1 MIRCAWHPRYHRYPR
16 LLGVASWRGLSVH
29 FTDEICPTCATRVTA
44 DRARTVPPSQTP
56 RWPGAGRAA
65 VLFVGVPLTAAL
77 VLAATPLSEP
87 PVPSPPAVAA
97 LPSAA
102 AVPAATHAP
111 DAALRA
117 PDAEPRVSRVALER
131 DCDEVVRRV
140 LAARRSN
147 APRPVV
153 VPARPVVA
161 ARAPRILPASRL
173 VTVAHVVGRPLA
185 PPSVVT
191 VARGVE
197 RVEAP

>member
-1 MIRCAWHPRYHRYPR
+1 MIRCAWHPRYHGYPR
-16 LLGVASWRGLSVH
+16 LLGVASRRGLSVH
-29 FTDEICPTCATRVTA
+29 FTDAICPTCAMRVTPE
-44 DRARTVPPSQTP
+44 RRRTAPSSQRR

-87 PVPSPPAVAA
+87 PVASPPAVAA

-102 AVPAATHAP
+102 AKPAATHAP
-111 DAALRA
+111 DAALGA
-117 PDAEPRVSRVALER
+117 LDAEPRVSRVALER

-140 LAARRSN
+140 LTARRSN
-147 APRPVV
+147 APRPV
-153 VPARPVVA
+153 
-161 ARAPRILPASRL
+161 PASRL

-185 PPSVVT
+185 PRSVVT

>member
-1 MIRCAWHPRYHRYPR
+1 VLLIRCAWHPRYHGYPR
-16 LLGVASWRGLSVH
+16 LLGVASRRGLSVH
-29 FTDEICPTCATRVTA
+29 FTDAICPTCAMRVTPE
-44 DRARTVPPSQTP
+44 RRRTAPSSQRR

-87 PVPSPPAVAA
+87 PVASPPAVAA

-102 AVPAATHAP
+102 AKPAATH
-111 DAALRA
+111 A

-140 LAARRSN
+140 LAACRSN

-153 VPARPVVA
+153 VPARPVIA
-161 ARAPRILPASRL
+161 GPAPRIVLASRL

-185 PPSVVT
+185 PPSA
-191 VARGVE
+191 ARGVE
-197 RVEAP
+197 VEAP

>member
-1 MIRCAWHPRYHRYPR
+1 M
-16 LLGVASWRGLSVH
+16 
-29 FTDEICPTCATRVTA
+29 RVTPE
-44 DRARTVPPSQTP
+44 RRRTAPSSQRR

-87 PVPSPPAVAA
+87 PVASPPAVAA

-102 AVPAATHAP
+102 AKPAATHAP
-111 DAALRA
+111 DAALGA
-117 PDAEPRVSRVALER
+117 LDAEPRVSRVALER

-140 LAARRSN
+140 LGARRSN

-153 VPARPVVA
+153 VPARPVIA
-161 ARAPRILPASRL
+161 GPAPRIVPASRL

-185 PPSVVT
+185 PPSAAAASKSRRLDIGGPDMAPPTPPALVT
-191 VARGVE
+191 PRRRCYAWLGPALSSKRTGVLP
-197 RVEAP
+197 RR

>member
-1 MIRCAWHPRYHRYPR
+1 M
-16 LLGVASWRGLSVH
+16 
-29 FTDEICPTCATRVTA
+29 RVTPE
-44 DRARTVPPSQTP
+44 RRRTAPSSQRR

-87 PVPSPPAVAA
+87 PVASPPAVAA
-97 LPSAA
+97 LPLAA
-102 AVPAATHAP
+102 PAATHAP
-111 DAALRA
+111 A
-117 PDAEPRVSRVALER
+117 AEPRVSGVALER

-147 APRPVV
+147 APRPV
-153 VPARPVVA
+153 
-161 ARAPRILPASRL
+161 PASRL

-185 PPSVVT
+185 PRSVVT

>member
-1 MIRCAWHPRYHRYPR
+1 LIRCAWHPRYHGYPR
-16 LLGVASWRGLSVH
+16 LLGVASWRGLSVN
-29 FTDEICPTCATRVTA
+29 FADGICPTCATRVTP
-44 DRARTVPPSQTP
+44 DRARPVPSSPTP

-65 VLFVGVPLTAAL
+65 VLFVGVPLTAAV

-102 AVPAATHAP
+102 AVPATTHAS
-111 DAALRA
+111 
-117 PDAEPRVSRVALER
+117 DAEPRVSRVALER

-153 VPARPVVA
+153 VPARPVVITP
-161 ARAPRILPASRL
+161 ARIVPASRV
-173 VTVAHVVGRPLA
+173 VTVAHVVGRPPA
-185 PPSVVT
+185 PPPIVT

>member
-1 MIRCAWHPRYHRYPR
+1 MIRCAWHPRYHGYPR

-29 FTDEICPTCATRVTA
+29 FTDGICPTCATRVTPE
-44 DRARTVPPSQTP
+44 RTRTVRSSQTP
-56 RWPGAGRAA
+56 HWPAAGRAA

-87 PVPSPPAVAA
+87 PVPSAPAVAA
-97 LPSAA
+97 LPSAT
-102 AVPAATHAP
+102 AVPPATH
-111 DAALRA
+111 A

-153 VPARPVVA
+153 VPARPIVVA
-161 ARAPRILPASRL
+161 PAPRIVPASRV

-185 PPSVVT
+185 PPSIVT
-191 VARGVE
+191 VARGVG

>member
-1 MIRCAWHPRYHRYPR
+1 VQLIRCAWHPRYHGYPR

-29 FTDEICPTCATRVTA
+29 FTDGICPTCATRVTP
-44 DRARTVPPSQTP
+44 DRTRTVPPSQRP

-77 VLAATPLSEP
+77 VLAATPLSEL

-102 AVPAATHAP
+102 AAPDATHA
-111 DAALRA
+111 R
-117 PDAEPRVSRVALER
+117 DAEPRVSRVALER

-140 LAARRSN
+140 LARRSN

-153 VPARPVVA
+153 VHARPVVA
-161 ARAPRILPASRL
+161 APAPRIVPASRL

-197 RVEAP
+197 RVEVQSP

>member
-1 MIRCAWHPRYHRYPR
+1 MLLIRCAWHPRYHGYPR

-29 FTDEICPTCATRVTA
+29 FTDAICPTCATRVTPE
-44 DRARTVPPSQTP
+44 RTRTVPSSQRP

-97 LPSAA
+97 LPSSA
-102 AVPAATHAP
+102 AVPAATH
-111 DAALRA
+111 A

-140 LAARRSN
+140 LAASRSN

-153 VPARPVVA
+153 VPARPVVVA
-161 ARAPRILPASRL
+161 PAPRIVPASR
-173 VTVAHVVGRPLA
+173 VVRVAHVIGRPLP
-185 PPSVVT
+185 PPSIVT

>member
-1 MIRCAWHPRYHRYPR
+1 M
-16 LLGVASWRGLSVH
+16 
-29 FTDEICPTCATRVTA
+29 
-44 DRARTVPPSQTP
+44 
-56 RWPGAGRAA
+56 
-65 VLFVGVPLTAAL
+65 GVPLTAAL

-102 AVPAATHAP
+102 AVPATTHAS
-111 DAALRA
+111 
-117 PDAEPRVSRVALER
+117 DAEPRVSRVALER

-153 VPARPVVA
+153 VPARPVVITP
-161 ARAPRILPASRL
+161 APRIVPASRV

-185 PPSVVT
+185 PPPIVT

>member
-1 MIRCAWHPRYHRYPR
+1 MIRCAWHPRYHGYPR
-16 LLGVASWRGLSVH
+16 LVGVASLRGLSVH
-29 FTDEICPTCATRVTA
+29 FTDGICPTCATRVTP
-44 DRARTVPPSQTP
+44 DRIRTVPSSQTP

-87 PVPSPPAVAA
+87 PVPPPPAVAA

-111 DAALRA
+111 DAG
-117 PDAEPRVSRVALER
+117 PRVSRVALER

-161 ARAPRILPASRL
+161 APAPRIVPASRV

-197 RVEAP
+197 RVELQSP

>member
-1 MIRCAWHPRYHRYPR
+1 VLLIRCAWHPRYHGYPR
-16 LLGVASWRGLSVH
+16 LLGVASRRGLSVH
-29 FTDEICPTCATRVTA
+29 FTDAICPTCAMRVTPE
-44 DRARTVPPSQTP
+44 RRRTAPSSQRR

-87 PVPSPPAVAA
+87 PVASPPAVAA

-102 AVPAATHAP
+102 AKPAATHAP
-111 DAALRA
+111 DAALGA
-117 PDAEPRVSRVALER
+117 LDAEPRVSRVALER

-153 VPARPVVA
+153 VPARPVIA
-161 ARAPRILPASRL
+161 GPAPRIVPASRL

-185 PPSVVT
+185 PPSA
-191 VARGVE
+191 ARGVE
-197 RVEAP
+197 VEAP

>member
-1 MIRCAWHPRYHRYPR
+1 VLLIRCAWHPRYHGYPR

-29 FTDEICPTCATRVTA
+29 FTDAICPTCAMRVTPE
-44 DRARTVPPSQTP
+44 RRRTAPSSQRR

-102 AVPAATHAP
+102 AVPAATYT
-111 DAALRA
+111 
-117 PDAEPRVSRVALER
+117 PDAEPPVSRVALER
-131 DCDEVVRRV
+131 DCDEAVRRV

-153 VPARPVVA
+153 VPARPVIA
-161 ARAPRILPASRL
+161 ARAPRIVPASRL

-185 PPSVVT
+185 PPSA
-191 VARGVE
+191 ARGVE

>member
-1 MIRCAWHPRYHRYPR
+1 LIRCAWHPRCHGYPR
-16 LLGVASWRGLSVH
+16 LLGVAACRGLSVR
-29 FTDEICPTCATRVTA
+29 FTDGICPTCATRVTP
-44 DRARTVPPSQTP
+44 DRTGTVPSSQTP

-87 PVPSPPAVAA
+87 PVPSLPAVAA
-97 LPSAA
+97 LPSTA
-102 AVPAATHAP
+102 AVPAATH
-111 DAALRA
+111 A

-153 VPARPVVA
+153 VPARPVVITP
-161 ARAPRILPASRL
+161 APRIVPASRV

-185 PPSVVT
+185 PPPIVT

>member
-1 MIRCAWHPRYHRYPR
+1 MIRCAWHPRYHGYPR

-29 FTDEICPTCATRVTA
+29 FADGICPTCATRVTP
-44 DRARTVPPSQTP
+44 DRARPVPSSPTP

-65 VLFVGVPLTAAL
+65 VLFVGVPLTAAV

-87 PVPSPPAVAA
+87 PVPSPAAVAA

-102 AVPAATHAP
+102 AVSATTHAS
-111 DAALRA
+111 
-117 PDAEPRVSRVALER
+117 DAEPRVSRVALER

-153 VPARPVVA
+153 VPTRPVVITP
-161 ARAPRILPASRL
+161 APRIVPASRV
-173 VTVAHVVGRPLA
+173 VTVAHVVGRPPA
-185 PPSVVT
+185 PPPIVT

>member
-1 MIRCAWHPRYHRYPR
+1 VLLIRCAWHPRYHGYPR

-29 FTDEICPTCATRVTA
+29 FTDGICPTCATRVTP
-44 DRARTVPPSQTP
+44 DRARPVPSSPTP

-65 VLFVGVPLTAAL
+65 VLFVGVPLTAAV

-102 AVPAATHAP
+102 AVPATTHAS
-111 DAALRA
+111 
-117 PDAEPRVSRVALER
+117 DAEPRVSRVALER

-140 LAARRSN
+140 LAARRSS

-153 VPARPVVA
+153 VPARPVVITP
-161 ARAPRILPASRL
+161 APRIVPASRV
-173 VTVAHVVGRPLA
+173 VTVAHVVGRPPA
-185 PPSVVT
+185 PPPIVT

>member
-1 MIRCAWHPRYHRYPR
+1 VQLIRCAWHSRYHGYPR

-29 FTDEICPTCATRVTA
+29 FADGICPTCATRVTP
-44 DRARTVPPSQTP
+44 DRARPVPSSPTP

-65 VLFVGVPLTAAL
+65 VLFVGMPLTAAV

-102 AVPAATHAP
+102 AVPATTHAS
-111 DAALRA
+111 
-117 PDAEPRVSRVALER
+117 DAEPRVSRVALER

-153 VPARPVVA
+153 VPARPVVITP
-161 ARAPRILPASRL
+161 ARIVPASRV
-173 VTVAHVVGRPLA
+173 VTVAHVVGRPPA
-185 PPSVVT
+185 PPPIVT